1 MWCSACHGHRT
12 TWGGWM
18 DTSAPISPFVHSGIR
33 PPRGH
38 SSARITH
45 RNASLIRAPSYYSP
59 MHVLIA
65 TTGVLS
71 PGPVVDFTA
80 RLLGAGG
87 RVSVTTV
94 IEVPR
99 TFLEDLRSESWHP
112 LENGDAPQW
121 TEDRRRVDCP
131 LRRRARPPPH
141 RAGAQFAARRRPR
154 RRAPST
160 SRARIPAKTISELA
174 DQLDVDVVILGA
186 TRRSLINLPGRACRL
201 GS

>member
-1 MWCSACHGHRT
+1 
-12 TWGGWM
+12 
-18 DTSAPISPFVHSGIR
+18 
-33 PPRGH
+33 
-38 SSARITH
+38 
-45 RNASLIRAPSYYSP
+45 

-71 PGPVVDFTA
+71 PGPVVDFTT

-112 LENGDAPQW
+112 LENGGAPQW
-121 TEDRRRVDCP
+121 TETDDALIARYVEERGRRLTEPVVSS
-131 LRRRARPPPH
+131 LRASGLT
-141 RAGAQFAARRRPR
+141 AEAVYLEGED
-154 RRAPST
+154 
-160 SRARIPAKTISELA
+160 PAKTISELA

-186 TRRSLINLPGRACRL
+186 TRQIFDQSAWESVSARVMIESGRPVLVVPPPHRDPAVTEPETVE
-201 GS
+201 